1 MLLWAGLALDLAM
14 LLWAPQGPARAK
26 RRKKKRK
33 KENKKLAT
41 LSIAGAERRT
51 PLLALQE
58 LKEGRPRIHDQR
70 SLRV

>member
-14 LLWAPQGPARAK
+14 LLWAPEGPARAK
-26 RRKKKRK
+26 RRKGKK

-41 LSIAGAERRT
+41 LSIAGAERRP

-70 SLRV
+70 SLKV